1 MSAKKETTQARTQD
15 GYDEPGFEEFV
26 SAAHNLFI
34 AMKRNRG
41 HHAQAGAGLSL
52 SQLGLLEALADQGSM
67 PVGWIADQAG
77 VAGPTATRMLKL
89 LERDGVVVRQ
99 RCVEDERRMLI
110 GLTNLGRELVE
121 RQRNSLRQAQQKHYA
136 SLPPKQRADFIRVL
150 QKMTATMVNWSSEPA
165 PADAA
170 PHPARRKVLQKSSK
184 PLRSSR

>member
-1 MSAKKETTQARTQD
+1 MSVKKKAVRARTSD
-15 GYDEPGFEEFV
+15 EYNEPGFEEFV

-52 SQLGLLEALADQGSM
+52 SQLGLLEALADQESM
-67 PVGWIADQAG
+67 SVGWIADQAG

-89 LERDGVVVRQ
+89 LERDGIVVRQ

-110 GLTNLGRELVE
+110 GLTSLGRQLVE
-121 RQRNSLRQAQQKHYA
+121 RQRNSLREAQQKHYA

-150 QKMTATMVNWSSEPA
+150 QQMTATMVNWSSELA
-165 PADAA
+165 PADAVA
-170 PHPARRKVLQKSSK
+170 HPARRKVLQKSRK
-184 PLRSSR
+184 P